1 MSEEQR
7 LLLRTSPQWS
17 RPLLA
22 LNRGGGFLVG
32 RGNYLEPVVREVGS
46 ERGVYL
52 AFWLVLSRK
61 QVIDQVLVFGT
72 DCSRG

>member
-32 RGNYLEPVVREVGS
+32 RGNYLEPVVREVAMAMYS
-46 ERGVYL
+46 EGCMEATYTQEHPVR
-52 AFWLVLSRK
+52 S
-61 QVIDQVLVFGT
+61 T
-72 DCSRG
+72 